1 MAYVNQN
8 SLNKLKVA
16 SFLLNFAELD
26 RMIELN
32 RQTLTCFRGFEPYCA
47 FQRLV
52 QGSSNSMA
60 ITPGSLDQFTRDVS
74 MAVDFSSLETIV
86 NMYSSKL
93 AGFLDFEDFLRLVLA
108 REASDA
114 RFEAARREVPND
126 VVVCI
131 EIEYML
137 GRLILKL
144 ADFFRKL
151 KVDPETQTLL
161 ADTSTLFSM
170 LGGRTIDY
178 ASLQTFFKTTG
189 LVVSDKDILA
199 ILRLIDINDDG
210 VIDRAEFDYFISLIN
225 VRHNGGTSRDLLAQK
240 VRGKTKSVVVEAES
254 PISRPR
260 YARETREVREVRE
273 EVKSPTS
280 SIQSRM
286 ERPRRS
292 NFVQDPK
299 PDEKKPE
306 REQGYQKIE
315 RTYYREEKKE
325 VSPPRSLSKSV
336 GTIARERKIKRE
348 EVKKEE
354 VRTYTQP
361 DIPAE
366 ISRSYANFTP
376 KTRQSDKPSEDL
388 FVSGFHALKPYG
400 QTDELRL
407 DNRRPSAVTD
417 RKNETYSF
425 KRTVIEEKERDS
437 PKTHA
442 RTPTKSSKPEEE
454 KQPIYTREHIR
465 RVERDLSNSKGN
477 ATRIQESIR
486 TQEVVRPS
494 RDTASASEYQPRH
507 REGQIPHSRKAD

>member
-151 KVDPETQTLL
+151 KVDPETQTML

-210 VIDRAEFDYFISLIN
+210 VIDRAE
-225 VRHNGGTSRDLLAQK
+225 LLL
-240 VRGKTKSVVVEAES
+240 GKR
-254 PISRPR
+254 IR
-260 YARETREVREVRE
+260 
-273 EVKSPTS
+273 
-280 SIQSRM
+280 
-286 ERPRRS
+286 
-292 NFVQDPK
+292 
-299 PDEKKPE
+299 
-306 REQGYQKIE
+306 
-315 RTYYREEKKE
+315 
-325 VSPPRSLSKSV
+325 LS
-336 GTIARERKIKRE
+336 
-348 EVKKEE
+348 
-354 VRTYTQP
+354 
-361 DIPAE
+361 
-366 ISRSYANFTP
+366 
-376 KTRQSDKPSEDL
+376 
-388 FVSGFHALKPYG
+388 
-400 QTDELRL
+400 
-407 DNRRPSAVTD
+407 
-417 RKNETYSF
+417 
-425 KRTVIEEKERDS
+425 
-437 PKTHA
+437 
-442 RTPTKSSKPEEE
+442 
-454 KQPIYTREHIR
+454 
-465 RVERDLSNSKGN
+465 
-477 ATRIQESIR
+477 
-486 TQEVVRPS
+486 
-494 RDTASASEYQPRH
+494 
-507 REGQIPHSRKAD
+507 